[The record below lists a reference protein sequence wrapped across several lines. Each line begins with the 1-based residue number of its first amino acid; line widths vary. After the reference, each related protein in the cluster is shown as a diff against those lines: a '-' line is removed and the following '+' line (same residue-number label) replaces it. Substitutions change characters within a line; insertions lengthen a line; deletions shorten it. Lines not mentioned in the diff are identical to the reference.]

1 MDELGKLSPA
11 SRERNLDDLP
21 RKELQQLA
29 KEAGVKVLACQTLLL
44 HTQTCAQLNT
54 WLSTGQHK
62 KQGDCPQPVEMP
74 GRWRSSSWNDCK
86 SSADC
91 LYSGTGTS

>member
-1 MDELGKLSPA
+1 MDELSKLSPA

-44 HTQTCAQLNT
+44 HIPFVLI
-54 WLSTGQHK
+54 
-62 KQGDCPQPVEMP
+62 
-74 GRWRSSSWNDCK
+74 
-86 SSADC
+86 
-91 LYSGTGTS
+91 